1 MPGLTGLKP
10 EIPVGKSNC
19 SPHAFGKLQKIWAVP
34 RENELDHSLLA
45 VLFFKCSADFDILL
59 RRCPGGVH
67 LGILGGSVPPGSQIL
82 TLFQTK
88 KRNFPHPFSDHNS
101 KIHTRYVFRPE
112 L

>member
-45 VLFFKCSADFDILL
+45 VLFFKRF
-59 RRCPGGVH
+59 
-67 LGILGGSVPPGSQIL
+67 
-82 TLFQTK
+82 
-88 KRNFPHPFSDHNS
+88 
-101 KIHTRYVFRPE
+101 
-112 L
+112 

>member
-34 RENELDHSLLA
+34 RENELDHSLLT

-59 RRCPGGVH
+59 RRCRGGYTWEFLV
-67 LGILGGSVPPGSQIL
+67 GVC
-82 TLFQTK
+82 
-88 KRNFPHPFSDHNS
+88 
-101 KIHTRYVFRPE
+101 RPV
-112 L
+112 LKS